1 MFKNNNSSNN
11 NFILGAS
18 TIGGNLLATAGGN
31 NSLNVS
37 GTLQTGGNTTLQA
50 DNDIIFTANGNI
62 TTTSGNIILAA
73 DNNSDNNGSGGA
85 VTMDE
90 GTIFD
95 AGSNTIA
102 LSADENITLGLLTT
116 SNSSTSSIT
125 LTSSNGGVRDADTNS
140 LDIIT
145 NGRLVADLVTGFGT
159 TDNAIETNL
168 VSVDIDNS
176 TSGDINIFEL
186 NQIDIF
192 KINHAGTGDIKV
204 FFTKTATNQQNITAS
219 QGSIAFTR
227 RDTGI
232 LVVPGTNKSLKTLSN
247 ERTLQ
252 FFTIYENIDPTFLP
266 IDRSRHYNP
275 ELPSLD
281 LFSETNALVEIGEG
295 TAAYFDGLGKL
306 ENVWEG
312 TGVKNK
318 QIAKRKRSS
327 KTILSKR
334 PKKTFAKEQ
343 IAKIPFKKSPG
354 KTSAYSKDISGKA
367 KAPYQSMRTT
377 RKNSKPPEPLFS
389 LSQAESLSFLP

>member
-1 MFKNNNSSNN
+1 MCIRDRGSTGLGNVTINAGTGGVDFGVDFTTTGSLNVNSAGAITDTGKLTVAGTTSFTTTTSNQAIIIDSSLNSFTGAISLNTLGAGNATLTSNN
-11 NFILGAS
+11 NFTLGTS
-18 TIGGNLLATAGGN
+18 LIEGDLLATAGGD

-37 GTLQTGGNTTLQA
+37 GALQIGGNITLKA
-50 DNDIIFTANGNI
+50 DDDIIFTADGDI
-62 TTTSGNIILAA
+62 TTTSGNIILTA
-73 DNNSDNNGSGGA
+73 DNDSDNNGSGGA
-85 VTMDE
+85 ITMDE
-90 GTIFD
+90 GTTFD

-125 LTSSNGGVRDADTNS
+125 LTSSGGGVRDADTNY

-168 VSVDIDNS
+168 ASVDIDNS
-176 TSGDINIFEL
+176 ISGDINIFEL

-252 FFTIYENIDPTFLP
+252 FFTIYENTEPTFLP
-266 IDRSRHYNP
+266 IDRTRYY
-275 ELPSLD
+275 LSLIHI
-281 LFSETNALVEIGEG
+281 SEPT
-295 TAAYFDGLGKL
+295 
-306 ENVWEG
+306 
-312 TGVKNK
+312 
-318 QIAKRKRSS
+318 
-327 KTILSKR
+327 R
-334 PKKTFAKEQ
+334 P
-343 IAKIPFKKSPG
+343 
-354 KTSAYSKDISGKA
+354 Y
-367 KAPYQSMRTT
+367 
-377 RKNSKPPEPLFS
+377 
-389 LSQAESLSFLP
+389 